1 MTRRTWA
8 VAILGAWTASLG
20 WLVKREFFRP
30 TGTRLAEAA
39 LSVPPGAVYYRLDV
53 AGQQVGFASST
64 IDTQATT
71 IGVTDILVLRIP
83 ALGVLHRTAAMS
95 RATLSRTLRLERVDA
110 RFDGDLGRFATRSL
124 VAGDTLLTVTLLAG
138 PDSETTHVPLARPIV
153 LPTLLPLRLAF
164 GGELK
169 RGKTY
174 SSVVFDPILLAERP
188 VTVLVAA
195 ESTLVVADS
204 AGYDS
209 TALAWVPAHFDTV
222 RAFRIE
228 QREGEGEG
236 EGGMTTRAWIDAQ
249 GHIVRAE
256 NAVGFV
262 MERTAFELAY
272 TNFRHRD
279 TTRLIRASAAPGP
292 GDVVATTVL
301 AARALLPPDTVSLF
315 RVLLRGVGPGALD
328 LGGGRQELSGDTLV
342 IRRQTPAALAAR
354 YRLPARDS
362 SLARW
367 LATAPLIQSDDP
379 RLQAQ
384 ARLIIGR
391 EQDPARAARRLA
403 EWVRAHVERRS
414 TAAVPSAVQ
423 VLETRVGDCNEH
435 AVLFV
440 ALARAAGLPARTVA
454 GLVPV
459 GGRFYY
465 HAWAEVYL
473 GDWVAVDPML
483 DEFPAGAAH
492 LRFTIGGLARHAE
505 LVRLIGRIKVEVL

>member
-1 MTRRTWA
+1 
-8 VAILGAWTASLG
+8 
-20 WLVKREFFRP
+20 P
-30 TGTRLAEAA
+30 
-39 LSVPPGAVYYRLDV
+39 
-53 AGQQVGFASST
+53 
-64 IDTQATT
+64 IDTQTT
-71 IGVTDILVLRIP
+71 SIGVTDILVLSIP

-124 VAGDTLLTVTLLAG
+124 VAADPLLTVTLLARR
-138 PDSETTHVPLARPIV
+138 DSATTHVPLARPIV

-174 SSVVFDPILLAERP
+174 ASVVFDPILLAQRP

-204 AGYDS
+204 AAYDS

-228 QREGEGEG
+228 QREGEG
-236 EGGMTTRAWIDAQ
+236 GMTTRAWIDAQ

-256 NAVGFV
+256 NTVGFV

-301 AARALLPPDTVSLF
+301 AAHALLPHDTLSQF
-315 RVLLRGVGPGALD
+315 RVRLRGVAAEALD
-328 LGGGRQELSGDTLV
+328 LGGGRQQLSGDTLV
-342 IRRQTPAALAAR
+342 IRREPRAALAAR
-354 YRLPARDS
+354 YPLPARDS

-367 LATAPLIQSDDP
+367 LAPAPLIQSDDP
-379 RLQAQ
+379 RLQAR

-403 EWVRAHVERRS
+403 TWVRASVERRRS
-414 TAAVPSAVQ
+414 TAPDPTAVQ
-423 VLETRVGDCNEH
+423 VLGARGGDCNEH
-435 AVLFV
+435 AVRCV
-440 ALARAAGLPARTVA
+440 ALARA
-454 GLVPV
+454 
-459 GGRFYY
+459 
-465 HAWAEVYL
+465 
-473 GDWVAVDPML
+473 
-483 DEFPAGAAH
+483 
-492 LRFTIGGLARHAE
+492 GGL
-505 LVRLIGRIKVEVL
+505 

>member
-8 VAILGAWTASLG
+8 VAILGAWAASLG

-30 TGTRLAEAA
+30 TGMRLAEAA

-64 IDTQATT
+64 IDTQTT
-71 IGVTDILVLRIP
+71 AIGVTDILVLRIP

-228 QREGEGEG
+228 QREG

-492 LRFTIGGLARHAE
+492 VRFSIGGLARHAE

>member
-301 AARALLPPDTVSLF
+301 AARAPLPPDTVSLF
-315 RVLLRGVGPGALD
+315 RVRLGGIAPGALD
-328 LGGGRQELSGDTLV
+328 LGGGRQEVSGDTLV
-342 IRRQTPAALAAR
+342 IRRQTPAALAAH

-367 LATAPLIQSDDP
+367 LAAAPLIQSDDP

-384 ARLIIGR
+384 TRLIIGQ
-391 EQDPARAARRLA
+391 EQDPTRAARRLA
-403 EWVRAHVERRS
+403 AWVRAHVERRS
-414 TAAVPSAVQ
+414 TVAGPSAVQ

-492 LRFTIGGLARHAE
+492 VRFSIGGLARHAE

>member
-1 MTRRTWA
+1 MTRRAWA
-8 VAILGAWTASLG
+8 VAILGAWAVSLG
-20 WLVKREFFRP
+20 WLAKRALFRP
-30 TGTRLAEAA
+30 TETRLAEAA

-71 IGVTDILVLRIP
+71 IGVTDMLVLRTP
-83 ALGVLHRTAAMS
+83 ALGVLHRTVVLS
-95 RATLSRTLRLERVDA
+95 RAVLSRSLRLEGVLA
-110 RFDGDLGRFATRSL
+110 RFDGDVGRFAARSL
-124 VAGDTLLTVTLLAG
+124 VTGDSVLTVTLFAES
-138 PDSETTHVPLARPIV
+138 DSETTRVPLARPIV
-153 LPTLLPLRLAF
+153 LPSLLPLRLAF

-174 SSVVFDPILLAERP
+174 ASVVFDPVLLAEQP
-188 VTVLVAA
+188 VTVVVAA
-195 ESTLVVADS
+195 ESTFVVADS
-204 AGYDS
+204 AAYDS
-209 TALAWVPAHFDTV
+209 TALAWIPARFDTV

-228 QREGEGEG
+228 QR

-279 TTRLIRASAAPGP
+279 TTHMIRASAAPGP
-292 GDVVATTVL
+292 GDVVATTLL
-301 AARALLPPDTVSLF
+301 AARVPLPHDTLSLF
-315 RVLLRGVGPGALD
+315 RARLQGAEPGRLD
-328 LGGGRQELSGDTLV
+328 LGGGRQALSGDTLV
-342 IRRQTPAALAAR
+342 IHRETRALLAAG

-362 SLARW
+362 GLARW
-367 LATAPLIQSDDP
+367 LAPAPLIQSDDP
-379 RLQAQ
+379 RVQAQ
-384 ARLIIGR
+384 ARLIVGR
-391 EQDPARAARRLA
+391 EQDPARAARRIA
-403 EWVRAHVERRS
+403 AWVRAHLERRS
-414 TAAVPSAVQ
+414 TTAVPSAVR
-423 VLETRVGDCNEH
+423 VLDTRVGDANEH

-440 ALARAAGLPARTVA
+440 ALARAAGLPARTAA

-459 GGRFYY
+459 DGRFYY

-492 LRFTIGGLARHAE
+492 VRFSIGGLARQAE
-505 LVRLIGRIKVEVL
+505 LVRLIGRIKLEVL

>member
-8 VAILGAWTASLG
+8 VAILGAWAASLG

-138 PDSETTHVPLARPIV
+138 PDSETIHVPLARPIV

-174 SSVVFDPILLAERP
+174 ASVVFDPILLAERP

-204 AGYDS
+204 AEYDS
-209 TALAWVPAHFDTV
+209 TALAWVPARFDTV

-228 QREGEGEG
+228 QREGEGR
-236 EGGMTTRAWIDAQ
+236 GGMTTRAWIDAQ

-279 TTRLIRASAAPGP
+279 TTRLIRASTAPGP

-301 AARALLPPDTVSLF
+301 AARASPPPDTVSLF
-315 RVLLRGVGPGALD
+315 RVRLGGLAPGALD
-328 LGGGRQELSGDTLV
+328 LAGGRQELSGDTLV
-342 IRRQTPAALAAR
+342 IRRQTPAAPGAR
-354 YRLPARDS
+354 HRLPARDS

-379 RLQAQ
+379 RLQA
-384 ARLIIGR
+384 
-391 EQDPARAARRLA
+391 
-403 EWVRAHVERRS
+403 
-414 TAAVPSAVQ
+414 
-423 VLETRVGDCNEH
+423 
-435 AVLFV
+435 
-440 ALARAAGLPARTVA
+440 
-454 GLVPV
+454 
-459 GGRFYY
+459 
-465 HAWAEVYL
+465 
-473 GDWVAVDPML
+473 
-483 DEFPAGAAH
+483 
-492 LRFTIGGLARHAE
+492 
-505 LVRLIGRIKVEVL
+505 

>member
-1 MTRRTWA
+1 MTRRGWA
-8 VAILGAWTASLG
+8 IAILGAWAASLG

-64 IDTQATT
+64 IDTQATS

-110 RFDGDLGRFATRSL
+110 RFDGDLGRFAAKSL

-174 SSVVFDPILLAERP
+174 ASVVFDPILLAQRP

-236 EGGMTTRAWIDAQ
+236 GGMTTRAWIDAQ

-279 TTRLIRASAAPGP
+279 TTGLIRASATPGP

-301 AARALLPPDTVSLF
+301 AARALLPHDTLSQF
-315 RVLLRGVGPGALD
+315 RVRLRGVAAEALD
-328 LGGGRQELSGDTLV
+328 LGGGRQQLSGDTLV
-342 IRRQTPAALAAR
+342 IRREPRAALAAR
-354 YRLPARDS
+354 YPLPARDS

-367 LATAPLIQSDDP
+367 LAPAPLIQSDDP

-384 ARLIIGR
+384 TRLIIGR

-403 EWVRAHVERRS
+403 TWVRAHVERRS
-414 TAAVPSAVQ
+414 TAALPSAVQ
-423 VLETRVGDCNEH
+423 VLAARVGDCNEH

-440 ALARAAGLPARTVA
+440 ALARAAGLPARTAA
-454 GLVPV
+454 GLVLA

-492 LRFTIGGLARHAE
+492 VRFSIGGLARQAE
-505 LVRLIGRIKVEVL
+505 LVRLIGRIKLEVL

>member
-1 MTRRTWA
+1 VPRGGGGRAPRHAPSRSDHTGRPPAGDGGRHGVHAWAPGTEGARGGSGGGDRRWRRPGGGVRHSRGDPERHRAGDPRRCGARMALDAATGAGVGVHEPHGAADRDRGWEPLGRGRRRHHGAHPQDSSRDRCLSRQRIHRRGDPRGARRVRGGLAPQRGGRVMTRRGWA
-8 VAILGAWTASLG
+8 IAILGAWAASLG

-30 TGTRLAEAA
+30 TG
-39 LSVPPGAVYYRLDV
+39 
-53 AGQQVGFASST
+53 
-64 IDTQATT
+64 
-71 IGVTDILVLRIP
+71 
-83 ALGVLHRTAAMS
+83 
-95 RATLSRTLRLERVDA
+95 
-110 RFDGDLGRFATRSL
+110 
-124 VAGDTLLTVTLLAG
+124 TLLAG

-174 SSVVFDPILLAERP
+174 ASVVFDPILLAERP

-249 GHIVRAE
+249 GHVVRAE

-279 TTRLIRASAAPGP
+279 TTHLIRASVAPGP
-292 GDVVATTVL
+292 GDVVATTML
-301 AARALLPPDTVSLF
+301 AARARLPHDTLSLF
-315 RVLLRGVGPGALD
+315 RVQLRGVATAALD
-328 LGGGRQELSGDTLV
+328 LGGGRQQLSGDTLV
-342 IRRQTPAALAAR
+342 IRRETRAALAAR
-354 YRLPARDS
+354 YSLPARDS
-362 SLARW
+362 SLAHW
-367 LATAPLIQSDDP
+367 LAPAPLIQSDDP

-391 EQDPARAARRLA
+391 EQDPARAARGLA
-403 EWVRAHVERRS
+403 AWVRAHVKRQS
-414 TAAVPSAVQ
+414 TAVVPSGVR
-423 VLETRVGDCNEH
+423 VLEIRVGDCNEH
-435 AVLFV
+435 AVLVV
-440 ALARAAGLPARTVA
+440 ALAPA
-454 GLVPV
+454 
-459 GGRFYY
+459 
-465 HAWAEVYL
+465 
-473 GDWVAVDPML
+473 
-483 DEFPAGAAH
+483 
-492 LRFTIGGLARHAE
+492 
-505 LVRLIGRIKVEVL
+505 

>member
-8 VAILGAWTASLG
+8 VAILGAWAASLG
-20 WLVKREFFRP
+20 WLVRRECCRP

-64 IDTQATT
+64 IDTQTT
-71 IGVTDILVLRIP
+71 SIGVTDILVLSIP

-209 TALAWVPAHFDTV
+209 TTLAWVPAHFDTV

-228 QREGEGEG
+228 QH

-292 GDVVATTVL
+292 GDAVATTVL
-301 AARALLPPDTVSLF
+301 AARASPPPDTVSLF
-315 RVLLRGVGPGALD
+315 RVRLGGLAPGALD
-328 LGGGRQELSGDTLV
+328 LAGRREEMSGDTLV

-354 YRLPARDS
+354 YRLPAPDS
-362 SLARW
+362 SLPPW
-367 LATAPLIQSDDP
+367 PPTAPPIQSDDP
-379 RLQAQ
+379 RPHAQ
-384 ARLIIGR
+384 ARLILRRGH
-391 EQDPARAARRLA
+391 DPARAARRLA
-403 EWVRAHVERRS
+403 EWVRAHVERRP
-414 TAAVPSAVQ
+414 TPAGPSARQ
-423 VLETRVGDCNEH
+423 VPNT
-435 AVLFV
+435 
-440 ALARAAGLPARTVA
+440 P
-454 GLVPV
+454 
-459 GGRFYY
+459 
-465 HAWAEVYL
+465 
-473 GDWVAVDPML
+473 
-483 DEFPAGAAH
+483 
-492 LRFTIGGLARHAE
+492 
-505 LVRLIGRIKVEVL
+505 

>member
-1 MTRRTWA
+1 MTRRTWT
-8 VAILGAWTASLG
+8 VAILGAWAASLG

-64 IDTQATT
+64 IDTQATS

-110 RFDGDLGRFATRSL
+110 RFDGHLGRFPPRSL
-124 VAGDTLLTVTLLAG
+124 GAGDPLLTVTLLAG

-209 TALAWVPAHFDTV
+209 TTLAWVPAHFDTV

-228 QREGEGEG
+228 QH

-272 TNFRHRD
+272 TNFQHRD
-279 TTRLIRASAAPGP
+279 TTRLIRASATPGR

-301 AARALLPPDTVSLF
+301 AARALLPRDTAS
-315 RVLLRGVGPGALD
+315 LLRVRLSGVAPGALD
-328 LGGGRQELSGDTLV
+328 LGGGRQQLSGDTLV
-342 IRRQTPAALAAR
+342 IRRESPAALTAR

-362 SLARW
+362 TLARW
-367 LATAPLIQSDDP
+367 LAPAPLIQSDDP

-384 ARLIIGR
+384 VRLILGG
-391 EQDPARAARRLA
+391 EQDPGRAALRIA
-403 EWVRAHVERRS
+403 AWVRAHVERRA
-414 TAAVPSAVQ
+414 TTTVPGAVQ
-423 VLETRVGDCNEH
+423 VLEARVGDCNEH

-459 GGRFYY
+459 EGRFYY

-492 LRFTIGGLARHAE
+492 VRFTIGGLARHAE

>member
-1 MTRRTWA
+1 MTRRTWT
-8 VAILGAWTASLG
+8 VAILGAWAASLG

-30 TGTRLAEAA
+30 TGARLAEAA
-39 LSVPPGAVYYRLDV
+39 LSVPPGAVYYRLDI

-64 IDTQATT
+64 IDTQATS

-83 ALGVLHRTAAMS
+83 VLGVLYRTAAMS

-110 RFDGDLGRFATRSL
+110 RFEGDLGRFAARSL
-124 VAGDTLLTVTLLAG
+124 VAGDTLLMVTLLAG

-153 LPTLLPLRLAF
+153 LSTLLPLRLAF

-169 RGKTY
+169 RGRTY
-174 SSVVFDPILLAERP
+174 ASAVFDPILLAERP

-209 TALAWVPAHFDTV
+209 TALAWVPARFDTV

-228 QREGEGEG
+228 QRED
-236 EGGMTTRAWIDAQ
+236 GMTTRAWIDAQ

-272 TNFRHRD
+272 TNFRYRD
-279 TTRLIRASAAPGP
+279 TTRLMRASAAPKP

-301 AARALLPPDTVSLF
+301 AARVRLPRDTVSVF
-315 RVLLRGVGPGALD
+315 RVRLRGGVAPGALE
-328 LGGGRQELSGDTLV
+328 LGGGRQQLSGDTLV
-342 IRRQTPAALAAR
+342 VRRETAAALAAR

-367 LATAPLIQSDDP
+367 LAPAPLIQSDDP
-379 RLQAQ
+379 RVQAQ
-384 ARLIIGR
+384 ARLILGR
-391 EQDPARAARRLA
+391 EQDPARAARRIA
-403 EWVRAHVERRS
+403 AWVRAQVERRS
-414 TAAVPSAVQ
+414 TAAIPSAVQ
-423 VLETRVGDCNEH
+423 VLKARVGDCNEH

-440 ALARAAGLPARTVA
+440 ALARAAGVPARTVA

-459 GGRFYY
+459 DGRFYY

-492 LRFTIGGLARHAE
+492 LRFSINGLARQAE
-505 LVRLIGRIKVEVL
+505 LVRLVGRIKLEVL

>member
-8 VAILGAWTASLG
+8 ITILAAWAASLG
-20 WLVKREFFRP
+20 WLVKREVFRP

-39 LSVPPGAVYYRLDV
+39 LSVPPGAVYYRLNV

-64 IDTQATT
+64 IDTQATS

-110 RFDGDLGRFATRSL
+110 RFDGDLGRFAARSL
-124 VAGDTLLTVTLLAG
+124 V
-138 PDSETTHVPLARPIV
+138 
-153 LPTLLPLRLAF
+153 
-164 GGELK
+164 
-169 RGKTY
+169 
-174 SSVVFDPILLAERP
+174 
-188 VTVLVAA
+188 A

-228 QREGEGEG
+228 QHD
-236 EGGMTTRAWIDAQ
+236 GGMTTRAWIDAQ

-279 TTRLIRASAAPGP
+279 TTRLIRASIAPGP

-301 AARALLPPDTVSLF
+301 AARAPLPHDTLSLL
-315 RVLLRGVGPGALD
+315 RVRLRGVAAEALD
-328 LGGGRQELSGDTLV
+328 LGGGRQQLSGDTLV
-342 IRRQTPAALAAR
+342 IRRETRAALAAR
-354 YRLPARDS
+354 YPLPARDS
-362 SLARW
+362 SFARW
-367 LATAPLIQSDDP
+367 LAPGPLIQSDDP

-403 EWVRAHVERRS
+403 TWVHAHVARRS
-414 TAAVPSAVQ
+414 AATVPSARQ
-423 VLETRVGDCNEH
+423 VLEARVGDCNEH

-459 GGRFYY
+459 DGRFYY

-492 LRFTIGGLARHAE
+492 VRFSIDGLARQAE
-505 LVRLIGRIKVEVL
+505 LVRRIGRIKLEVL

>member
-1 MTRRTWA
+1 VTRRTWA
-8 VAILGAWTASLG
+8 VAILGAWAASIG
-20 WLVKREFFRP
+20 WLVKRELFRP
-30 TGTRLAEAA
+30 TGTRLADAA

-64 IDTQATT
+64 IDTQATS
-71 IGVTDILVLRIP
+71 IRVTDILVLRIP

-95 RATLSRTLRLERVDA
+95 RATLARTLRLERVDA
-110 RFDGDLGRFATRSL
+110 RFDGDLGRFAARSL
-124 VAGDTLLTVTLLAG
+124 VAGDTLLTVTLLAA
-138 PDSETTHVPLARPIV
+138 PDSETTHVPLAHPIV

-169 RGKTY
+169 RGKAY
-174 SSVVFDPILLAERP
+174 ASVVFDPILLAERP

-204 AGYDS
+204 AAYDS
-209 TALAWVPAHFDTV
+209 TALAWIPARFDTV
-222 RAFRIE
+222 RAFRVE
-228 QREGEGEG
+228 QHEGAA
-236 EGGMTTRAWIDAQ
+236 GGRMTTRAWIDAQ

-272 TNFRHRD
+272 TNFRNRD
-279 TTRLIRASAAPGP
+279 TTGLIRASASPGA
-292 GDVVATTVL
+292 GAIVATTAL
-301 AARALLPPDTVSLF
+301 GARATLRGDTLS
-315 RVLLRGVGPGALD
+315 LLRVRLTGATPGALD
-328 LGGGRQELSGDTLV
+328 LAGGRQQQRGDTLT
-342 IRRQTPAALAAR
+342 IRRETAGTLAGR

-362 SLARW
+362 SLVRW
-367 LATAPLIQSDDP
+367 LTPAPLIQSDDP
-379 RLQAQ
+379 RIQAQ

-403 EWVRAHVERRS
+403 AWVRTHVQRRA
-414 TAAVPSAVQ
+414 TAAVPSAVR

-454 GLVPV
+454 GLLPV
-459 GGRFYY
+459 DRRFYY

-492 LRFTIGGLARHAE
+492 VRLSIGGLARQAE
-505 LVRLIGRIKVEVL
+505 LVRLIGRIRLEVL

>member
-8 VAILGAWTASLG
+8 VAILGAWAATIG
-20 WLVKREFFRP
+20 WLVKRELFRP

-53 AGQQVGFASST
+53 GGQQVGFASST
-64 IDTQATT
+64 IDTQPTS
-71 IGVTDILVLRIP
+71 IGVVDLLVLRVP

-110 RFDGDLGRFATRSL
+110 RFDGDLGRFTAHNAVNGDTAL
-124 VAGDTLLTVTLLAG
+124 VTTLLTGTDSQTAHIPLAG
-138 PDSETTHVPLARPIV
+138 PIV
-153 LPTLLPLRLAF
+153 LPSLLPLRLAF
-164 GGELK
+164 GGQLA

-174 SSVVFDPILLAERP
+174 ATTVFDPMLLVERT
-188 VTVLVAA
+188 VTVTVGA
-195 ESTLVVADS
+195 ESTFVVADS
-204 AGYDS
+204 AAYDS
-209 TALAWVPAHFDTV
+209 TARAWMPARFDTV
-222 RAFRIE
+222 RAFRVE
-228 QREGEGEG
+228 QREGA
-236 EGGMTTRAWIDAQ
+236 GGMTTRGWIDAQ

-272 TNFRHRD
+272 TNFRNQD
-279 TTRLIRASAAPGP
+279 TTGLIRASASPGR
-292 GDVVATTVL
+292 GAIVATTAL
-301 AARALLPPDTVSLF
+301 GARATLRRDTLS
-315 RVLLRGVGPGALD
+315 LLRVRLTGAAPGALD
-328 LGGGRQELSGDTLV
+328 LAGGRQQQRGDTLV
-342 IRRQTPAALAAR
+342 IRRETAAILAAR
-354 YRLPARDS
+354 YGLPARDS
-362 SLARW
+362 GLGRW
-367 LATAPLIQSDDP
+367 LAPAPLIQSNDP
-379 RLQAQ
+379 RVQAQ

-403 EWVRAHVERRS
+403 AWVRANVERRA
-414 TAAVPSAVQ
+414 TVAVPSAVR
-423 VLETRVGDCNEH
+423 VLEARVGDCNEH

-454 GLVPV
+454 GLLPV
-459 GGRFYY
+459 DGRFYY

-492 LRFTIGGLARHAE
+492 VRFSIGGLARQAE
-505 LVRLIGRIKVEVL
+505 LVRLIGRITLEVL

>member
-1 MTRRTWA
+1 MTRRSWA
-8 VAILGAWTASLG
+8 VAILGAWAASLG

-64 IDTQATT
+64 IDTQATS

-95 RATLSRTLRLERVDA
+95 RASLSRTLRLERVDA
-110 RFDGDLGRFATRSL
+110 RFDGDLGRFAARSV

-169 RGKTY
+169 GGKTY
-174 SSVVFDPILLAERP
+174 ASVVFDPILLAEHP

-204 AGYDS
+204 AEYDS

-228 QREGEGEG
+228 QREGEGR
-236 EGGMTTRAWIDAQ
+236 GGMATRAWIDAQ

-256 NAVGFV
+256 NPVGFV

-292 GDVVATTVL
+292 GDVVATTML
-301 AARALLPPDTVSLF
+301 AARAPHPRDTLSVVRL
-315 RVLLRGVGPGALD
+315 RLRGVAPEALD
-328 LGGGRQELSGDTLV
+328 VGGGRQQLSGDTLV
-342 IRRQTPAALAAR
+342 IRREAGAALVAR

-367 LATAPLIQSDDP
+367 LVPAPLIQSNDP

-384 ARLIIGR
+384 AWLIIGR
-391 EQDPARAARRLA
+391 EQDAATAARRLA
-403 EWVRAHVERRS
+403 TWVHAHVERRA
-414 TAAVPSAVQ
+414 TAAVPSALQ
-423 VLETRVGDCNEH
+423 VLEKRVGDCNEH

-440 ALARAAGLPARTVA
+440 ALARAAGLPARTVV

-459 GGRFYY
+459 DGRFYY

-492 LRFTIGGLARHAE
+492 VRFGVGGLARQAE
-505 LVRLIGRIKVEVL
+505 LVRLIGRVKLEVL

>member
-1 MTRRTWA
+1 
-8 VAILGAWTASLG
+8 
-20 WLVKREFFRP
+20 
-30 TGTRLAEAA
+30 
-39 LSVPPGAVYYRLDV
+39 
-53 AGQQVGFASST
+53 
-64 IDTQATT
+64 
-71 IGVTDILVLRIP
+71 
-83 ALGVLHRTAAMS
+83 
-95 RATLSRTLRLERVDA
+95 
-110 RFDGDLGRFATRSL
+110 L

-153 LPTLLPLRLAF
+153 LATLLPLRLAS

-169 RGKTY
+169 RGKSY

-222 RAFRIE
+222 RAFRID
-228 QREGEGEG
+228 QREGEGG
-236 EGGMTTRAWIDAQ
+236 ITTRAWIDAQ

-403 EWVRAHVERRS
+403 
-414 TAAVPSAVQ
+414 
-423 VLETRVGDCNEH
+423 
-435 AVLFV
+435 
-440 ALARAAGLPARTVA
+440 
-454 GLVPV
+454 
-459 GGRFYY
+459 
-465 HAWAEVYL
+465 
-473 GDWVAVDPML
+473 
-483 DEFPAGAAH
+483 
-492 LRFTIGGLARHAE
+492 
-505 LVRLIGRIKVEVL
+505 